1 MKSTQKFKTPK
12 THGFLVGLVGG
23 VLSFTVLII
32 IIRVVLL
39 PEEHTLK
46 MLFYAPLIF
55 LGFLYLYFLSGSVYC
70 CYELTN
76 KSVML
81 NHGPEHVN
89 IPYQD
94 VKQIQILQGKPVYYP
109 IVGMS
114 WPGHM
119 MGLYLLMGVG
129 AVRLYAA
136 KLDNG
141 SVLLRT
147 KLANFIIMPEKLE
160 MLEILSTASGV
171 PVEILDL
178 DELSGDFHTYNLYND
193 LAVKAL
199 KFVNLVGLMIFL
211 GFLLVYLP
219 ENLNCKK
226 LVLLLVLDVL
236 LMWANFSNTKRL
248 YPYSRLAAILMQVIS
263 LLFTAIFV
271 LISVW
276 KLHV

>member
-1 MKSTQKFKTPK
+1 
-12 THGFLVGLVGG
+12 
-23 VLSFTVLII
+23 
-32 IIRVVLL
+32 
-39 PEEHTLK
+39 
-46 MLFYAPLIF
+46 
-55 LGFLYLYFLSGSVYC
+55 
-70 CYELTN
+70 
-76 KSVML
+76 
-81 NHGPEHVN
+81 
-89 IPYQD
+89 
-94 VKQIQILQGKPVYYP
+94 
-109 IVGMS
+109 
-114 WPGHM
+114 
-119 MGLYLLMGVG
+119 
-129 AVRLYAA
+129 
-136 KLDNG
+136 
-141 SVLLRT
+141 
-147 KLANFIIMPEKLE
+147 